1 MAEGHGQ
8 QHPAMGGHQDQP
20 SMPMPGHEGHEAPPP
35 QPGTATPPSAHTD
48 HQKMSGGRHAGHSIA
63 DFARRFWVS
72 LAITIPILMLS
83 PFIQEILG
91 FSIEFNG
98 DDFVVFG
105 LAAFV
110 YVYGGWPFLT
120 GLKREISERNPG
132 MMTLV
137 ALAISVAFFYSAAVT
152 FGLEGEV
159 FYWELATLV
168 DIMLLGHWIEMR
180 SVMSASEALEKLAR
194 LLPAV
199 AHRLSAEGKAED
211 VPIDSL
217 IKGDQVLIK
226 PGEKVP
232 ADGDVVTGESA
243 VDESMLTG
251 ESTPV
256 EKKAGGRVIGGAV
269 NGDGS
274 LTVTVNR
281 TGAESYL
288 AQMARLVAE
297 AQASKSRA
305 QDVADRAAR
314 WLTVIAILGGLS
326 TFLAWLAFSG
336 QPAAFAVE
344 RMVTVMVIACPHALG
359 LAVPLVVAVST
370 GISARNGLLI
380 RDRNAFE
387 RARAIDAIV
396 FDKTGTLTLG
406 KFGVTDVVILDEKY
420 DRDELLKYAAAVE
433 AHSAHPIALGIVE
446 ASPQAYEVSDFKS
459 LSGRGAQGKVQG
471 RDVVMASPGYLD
483 ELKLGYDRS
492 KVEGFIKQGKTVV
505 FAVIDNSVAGAVALA
520 DTIRPESRQAVEALK
535 KMGKRVVM
543 MTGDREEVA
552 AWVASELGLDEYFAG
567 VLPEVKASKI
577 KELQSRGLSVAMTG
591 DGVNDAPALAQADL
605 GIAVGA
611 GTEIAQAT
619 ADVILVRSNPLDVLS
634 IFELS
639 QATYRKMQQNLGW
652 ATGYNAVAIP
662 AAAGV
667 FYGFGILLVPAA
679 GAVLMSLSTVIVAV
693 NARLLRFKRK

>member
-1 MAEGHGQ
+1 M
-8 QHPAMGGHQDQP
+8 
-20 SMPMPGHEGHEAPPP
+20 
-35 QPGTATPPSAHTD
+35 T
-48 HQKMSGGRHAGHSIA
+48 GGRHAGHSVA
-63 DFARRFWVS
+63 DFARRFWVC
-72 LAITIPILMLS
+72 LAITVPILLLS
-83 PFIQEILG
+83 PFIQETFG
-91 FSIEFNG
+91 FSIEFAG
-98 DDFVVFG
+98 DEFVLFG
-105 LAAFV
+105 LSTFV

-120 GLKREISERNPG
+120 GLKRELSERNPG

-137 ALAISVAFFYSAAVT
+137 ALAISVAFFYSSAVT
-152 FGLEGEV
+152 FGLAGEI

-199 AHRLSAEGKAED
+199 AHRLSADGKAED
-211 VPIDSL
+211 VPIDTL
-217 IKGDQVLIK
+217 VKGDQVLVK

-232 ADGDVVTGESA
+232 ADGDVVSGEST

-274 LTVTVNR
+274 LTLMVDR

-297 AQASKSRA
+297 AQGAKSRA

-314 WLTVIAILGGLS
+314 WLTVIAILGGLT
-326 TFLAWLAFSG
+326 TFLAWLAFSD
-336 QPAAFAVE
+336 QTAAFAVE

-370 GISARNGLLI
+370 GLSARNGLLI

-387 RARAIDAIV
+387 RARAIDAVV

-406 KFGVTDVVILDEKY
+406 KFGVTDVVILQEQY
-420 DRDELLKYAAAVE
+420 NRDELLKYAAAVE
-433 AHSAHPIALGIVE
+433 SHSAHPIALGIVG
-446 ASPQAYEVSDFKS
+446 AAPQTYEVSDFKS

-483 ELKLGYDRS
+483 ELKLDYDRS
-492 KVEGFIKQGKTVV
+492 RVEGLIKQGKTVV

-520 DTIRPESRQAVEALK
+520 DVIRPESKQAVEALK
-535 KMGKRVVM
+535 QLGKRVLM

-567 VLPEVKASKI
+567 VLPEQKTSKI

-639 QATYRKMQQNLGW
+639 KATYRKMQQNLGW
-652 ATGYNAVAIP
+652 ATGYNALAIP

-693 NARLLRFKRK
+693 NARLLRLKKT

>member
-1 MAEGHGQ
+1 M
-8 QHPAMGGHQDQP
+8 
-20 SMPMPGHEGHEAPPP
+20 
-35 QPGTATPPSAHTD
+35 T
-48 HQKMSGGRHAGHSIA
+48 GGRHAGHSVA
-63 DFARRFWVS
+63 DFARRFWVC
-72 LAITIPILMLS
+72 LAITVPILLLS
-83 PFIQEILG
+83 PFIQETFG
-91 FSIEFNG
+91 FSIEFAG
-98 DDFVVFG
+98 DEFVLFG
-105 LAAFV
+105 LSTFV

-120 GLKREISERNPG
+120 GLKRELSERNPG

-137 ALAISVAFFYSAAVT
+137 ALAISVAFFYSSAVT
-152 FGLEGEV
+152 FGLAGEI

-199 AHRLSAEGKAED
+199 AHRLAADGKAED

-217 IKGDQVLIK
+217 VKGDKVLVK

-232 ADGDVVTGESA
+232 ADGDVVSGESA

-274 LTVTVNR
+274 LTLTVSR

-297 AQASKSRA
+297 AQGAKSRA

-314 WLTVIAILGGLS
+314 WLTVIAILGGLT
-326 TFLAWLAFSG
+326 TFLAWLAFSD
-336 QPAAFAVE
+336 QTAAFAVE

-370 GISARNGLLI
+370 GLSARNGLLI

-387 RARAIDAIV
+387 RARAIDAVV

-406 KFGVTDVVILDEKY
+406 KFGVTDVVILQEQY
-420 DRDELLKYAAAVE
+420 NRDELLKYAAAVE
-433 AHSAHPIALGIVE
+433 SHSAHPIALGIVG
-446 ASPQAYEVSDFKS
+446 AAPQTYEVSDFKS

-483 ELKLGYDRS
+483 ELKLDYDRS
-492 KVEGFIKQGKTVV
+492 RVEGLIKQGKTVV

-520 DTIRPESRQAVEALK
+520 DVIRPESKQAVEALK
-535 KMGKRVVM
+535 QLGKRVLM

-567 VLPEVKASKI
+567 VLPEQKTSKI

-639 QATYRKMQQNLGW
+639 KATYRKMQQNLGW
-652 ATGYNAVAIP
+652 ATGYNALAIP

-693 NARLLRFKRK
+693 NARLLRLKKT